1 RDFWPGWED
10 SAVPPE
16 RMGDYLRDLRRLLDE
31 YGYGGAFY
39 GHMGQGCLHTRID
52 FELTTAEGVRRFRAF
67 VLEAA
72 DLVLRYGGSF
82 SGEHGDGQARAELLP
97 KMYGDDLVEAFDRFK
112 ALWDPDGKMNP
123 GKMVRPYRIDENL
136 RLGTTY
142 NPRPVKTHFA
152 FAEDR
157 GTFAGATLRCVGIGK
172 CRQTQNGT
180 MCPSYMVTGEEQ
192 HSTRGRARLL
202 FEMLEGNPLPDAWHS
217 EPVKEALDLCLACKG
232 CKGDCP
238 VSVDMAT
245 YKAEFLSH
253 YYAGKLRPI
262 TAYSFGLI
270 YWGARLASLNPGL
283 ANFATQTPGLRALAK
298 AAMGVASA
306 RRIPAFASRTF
317 TARFRQRVPCNQGKP
332 PVILWPDTFNNHFH
346 PDTAMAA
353 VEVLEA
359 AGYQVIVPQRSLCCG
374 RPLYDYGMLG
384 LAKRLLGRI
393 LETLGPQI
401 QAGIPVVG
409 LEPSCVAVFRDEL
422 VNLFPGNE
430 NARRLRQ
437 QSYLLSEFLVKKVE
451 GYQPPRLEGKALLHG
466 HCHHK
471 AIMGLGD
478 EERILAQMGL
488 TLTVPDSGCCGM
500 AGAFGFEKD
509 HHEISIK
516 VGERVLLPA
525 VRQAG
530 KDTLIITDG
539 FSCREQ
545 IAQCTDR
552 RAMHLAQ
559 VLRTAHRRSAVNQ
572 GPPAKAEW

>member
-1 RDFWPGWED
+1 
-10 SAVPPE
+10 
-16 RMGDYLRDLRRLLDE
+16 
-31 YGYGGAFY
+31 
-39 GHMGQGCLHTRID
+39 
-52 FELTTAEGVRRFRAF
+52 
-67 VLEAA
+67 
-72 DLVLRYGGSF
+72 
-82 SGEHGDGQARAELLP
+82 
-97 KMYGDDLVEAFDRFK
+97 
-112 ALWDPDGKMNP
+112 
-123 GKMVRPYRIDENL
+123 
-136 RLGTTY
+136 LGTGY
-142 NPRPVKTHFA
+142 NPWQPKTHFQFPEDHGS
-152 FAEDR
+152 FAN
-157 GTFAGATLRCVGIGK
+157 ATLRCLGIGK
-172 CRQTQNGT
+172 CRRIDQGT
-180 MCPSYMVTGEEQ
+180 MCPSFMVTREEADV
-192 HSTRGRARLL
+192 TRGRARAL
-202 FEMLEGNPLPDAWHS
+202 FELLQGDVLADGWHDQH
-217 EPVKEALDLCLACKG
+217 VKDALDLCLACKG

-317 TARFRQRVPCNQGKP
+317 TVRFRQRVPCNQGKP